1 MPYPNFH
8 AISVAATGATVT
20 TTISTSQSAALPVT
34 AGNTRPRFVRFSATG
49 VCYVRLGMAGAV
61 ALPTDVMVQPSA
73 PVILAVG
80 DRTHWAVIDGGAAVT
95 LNVTPMEDS

>member
-8 AISVAATGATVT
+8 SINVAATGATVT
-20 TTISTSQSAALPVT
+20 TTASTSQSAALPNT
-34 AGNTRPRFVRFSATG
+34 SGGTRPRFVRFAATG
-49 VCYVRLGMAGAV
+49 TCYVRLGMAGLTA
-61 ALPTDVMVQPSA
+61 ATSDVMVQPGA

-80 DRTHWAVIDGGAAVT
+80 DRTQWAVIDAGTAVT